1 MQYLYLWW
9 YYKMMTQKTFSKL
22 YRFMFIV
29 LSIAFVSGIITI
41 FAVFYEI
48 KDCEVEYGDIIE
60 WGYQNQQ
67 TMPIVDTYNP
77 TVYNKQTYDSRKFM
91 TYTIHGN
98 VTTIDINQSGSLEIL
113 HKLFPLDKKYIITT
127 CNGSLEGIS
136 RRNIINDVF
145 FYKLAKII

>member
-1 MQYLYLWW
+1 
-9 YYKMMTQKTFSKL
+9 MTLKILFLINAIFIFVVVLQDDDSKTFSKL

-113 HKLFPLDKKYIITT
+113 HKLFPLDK
-127 CNGSLEGIS
+127 NIS
-136 RRNIINDVF
+136 
-145 FYKLAKII
+145 